1 MAGIIF
7 PYLSTESTMSNEVAL
22 TIGQLARAAGVNVE
36 TVRFYQRRALL
47 SEPDR
52 PTGGIR
58 RYSDADTERIRF
70 IKAAQR
76 LGFSLDDVQELLRLE
91 DGTHCSQARQ
101 LAERKLGEI
110 RSKIGDL
117 QRIEAVLDEMV
128 GRCRAV
134 RGKVSCPLIASVHL
148 AGAAPLT

>member
-1 MAGIIF
+1 
-7 PYLSTESTMSNEVAL
+7 MSNEAAL

-36 TVRFYQRRALL
+36 TVRFYQRRGLL

-52 PTGGIR
+52 PTRGIR
-58 RYSDADTERIRF
+58 RYSDEDTERIRF

-76 LGFSLDDVQELLRLE
+76 LGFSLDDVEELLRLE

-101 LAERKLGEI
+101 LAERKLAEI
-110 RSKIGDL
+110 RSKIDDL
-117 QRIEAVLDEMV
+117 RRIESALDEMV

-134 RGKVSCPLIASVHL
+134 RGKVSCPLIASVHR
-148 AGAAPLT
+148 AGAAQST